1 MTKKL
6 YLPEVHMPDED
17 GHPSTDE
24 MNLGT
29 VMSALA
35 DPLRR
40 RVVSEL
46 MREPDGAERN
56 CSSFELPVT
65 KSTRTYLFRVLRESG
80 LVCDSFYGNRRAVSL
95 RRAEIDARF
104 PGLLTLLE
112 AEEQQAGARGR
123 ATGHLPQSPIPI
135 GVSTA
140 TSSARSP

>member
-1 MTKKL
+1 
-6 YLPEVHMPDED
+6 MPDAD
-17 GHPSTDE
+17 GHPSAEELD
-24 MNLGT
+24 LGT

-46 MREPDGAERN
+46 IREPDGVERN

-80 LVCDSFYGNRRAVSL
+80 LVWDSFHGNRHGVSL

-104 PGLLTLLE
+104 PGLLALLE
-112 AEEQQAGARGR
+112 AEDASSQR
-123 ATGHLPQSPIPI
+123 A
-135 GVSTA
+135 
-140 TSSARSP
+140 SS